1 MYLVFCTWYF
11 VLGIR
16 TCLCFIFYFLT
27 VASLKHTV
35 MKLSFWTDWSA
46 GQTVKSPIRLLLKD
60 YSDQGINYLPFSLHL
75 LDTQD
80 AYGKTTLLKFR
91 IISAVFKD
99 DLKYVASS
107 KLNDT
112 VSHYRSV
119 TIKAVFHIKKI
130 VTYVTNYKKKK

>member
-1 MYLVFCTWYF
+1 M
-11 VLGIR
+11 
-16 TCLCFIFYFLT
+16 
-27 VASLKHTV
+27 
-35 MKLSFWTDWSA
+35 
-46 GQTVKSPIRLLLKD
+46 KSPIRLLLKD